1 MLTIY
6 NQALGLAALLLLG
19 YVGGVLARKVKLPMV
34 AGYVVMGLIIGP
46 SVLHIIPEKIIQE
59 FELIKILGLGL
70 IALVIGGELEIKRI
84 KHLGKIILGT
94 TIIQVI
100 GVFLVVFVATFYLLK
115 LSLPISLLLSAMATA
130 TAPAAS
136 VAVIREYQA
145 QGPFTTTL
153 LGIVALDDAACII
166 IFGIIAAISRM
177 LLDGTLASGLQMFT
191 APAIELLGSLGVGFV
206 VGLLMIYIL
215 RHLHD
220 KQHRLTVIVGLALLN
235 SGIAAIF
242 DLSPLLI
249 NMTTG
254 FIYTNLSLE
263 PQALSVIDEI
273 DFPIFVVFFTLA
285 GTSLRL
291 DVLAASWVAAL
302 VYIVAR
308 GIGKIGGCYVGAK
321 LSGASEAVQRYLGL
335 AMLPKAG
342 VTIGLVMLVQG
353 RFPEIAAVITAIEL
367 AAVTVCE
374 LIGPLTAKY
383 ALVSA
388 GEAKLP
394 ATKASKS
401 TT

>member
-1 MLTIY
+1 LLTIY

-291 DVLAASWVAAL
+291 DVLAASWVAA
-302 VYIVAR
+302 VIYIIAR
-308 GIGKIGGCYVGAK
+308 AIGKIGGCYVGAK
-321 LSGASEAVQRYLGL
+321 VSGATKTVQRYLGF

-342 VTIGLVMLVQG
+342 VAIGMVMLVQG
-353 RFPEIAAVITAIEL
+353 RFPEIAAIITAIEL

-374 LIGPLTAKY
+374 LIGPLAAKF

-394 ATKASKS
+394 EKIGVKE
-401 TT
+401 